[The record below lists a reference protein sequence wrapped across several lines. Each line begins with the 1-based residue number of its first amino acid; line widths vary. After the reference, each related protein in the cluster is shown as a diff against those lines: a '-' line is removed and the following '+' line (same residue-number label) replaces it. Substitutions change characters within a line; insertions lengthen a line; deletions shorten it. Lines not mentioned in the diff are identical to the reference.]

1 MKLCSLSSGS
11 KGNSIFIESRNA
23 KILIDAGLSSLQI
36 RKRLDTIHI
45 TPQEIDAIILTH
57 AHRDHVHG
65 ANVLS
70 QQFNIPV
77 YGHPDTL
84 DDLTYFFRNKKNI
97 VPWTGPFIIKDLH
110 LKPFRLSHDAFP
122 TVGYQI
128 KSDQKSIAVCT
139 DLGIITNEVEENLTN
154 IDVLLIESNH
164 DPDMLINGP
173 YSWELKERIASRVG
187 HLSNHDTGILL
198 KKIINRRMYKIIL
211 GHLSEENNTPELAKN
226 TILEYV
232 GIQFEDIVEVVEQR
246 KVSQI
251 FDF

>member
-1 MKLCSLSSGS
+1 
-11 KGNSIFIESRNA
+11 
-23 KILIDAGLSSLQI
+23 
-36 RKRLDTIHI
+36 
-45 TPQEIDAIILTH
+45 
-57 AHRDHVHG
+57 
-65 ANVLS
+65 
-70 QQFNIPV
+70 
-77 YGHPDTL
+77 
-84 DDLTYFFRNKKNI
+84 
-97 VPWTGPFIIKDLH
+97 
-110 LKPFRLSHDAFP
+110 
-122 TVGYQI
+122 
-128 KSDQKSIAVCT
+128 
-139 DLGIITNEVEENLTN
+139 
-154 IDVLLIESNH
+154 LIESNH